1 MTGKDVLI
9 ENNWP
14 EKAVASKKFKC
25 SPLGKNVKAQTD
37 ITKNQYQ
44 KSDDT
49 DELDETINKK
59 STLKNYSKSDL
70 IYGTNHS
77 FFKYYHDNGNFE
89 NLSFKWKYSFLVEF
103 LNDIDKFS
111 DLKPRNK
118 STKKKKAKVCDTVS
132 ELYNKSLNKYLE
144 EYYDLEKETK
154 EKSGFKF
161 KPIDLKIKGYDYD
174 KLRNETSDK
183 D

>member
-1 MTGKDVLI
+1 MGKKL
-9 ENNWP
+9 
-14 EKAVASKKFKC
+14 
-25 SPLGKNVKAQTD
+25 KAQTG
-37 ITKNQYQ
+37 ITQNQHQ
-44 KSDDT
+44 KFHNT
-49 DELDETINKK
+49 NELDETINKK
-59 STLKNYSKSDL
+59 STLKNYSKSNL
-70 IYGTNHS
+70 IYDTYHS
-77 FFKYYHDNGNFE
+77 FFKYYHDNGKLE
-89 NLSFKWKYSFLVEF
+89 NLSFKWKYSFSVEF

-111 DLKPRNK
+111 DLKRQNK

-132 ELYNKSLNKYLE
+132 ELYNKFLNKYLE
-144 EYYDLEKETK
+144 EYYDLEKEPK